1 MPAEIFLYHS
11 SRNHDGRSLMENY
24 NVYQDIANRT
34 GGDIYIG
41 VVGPVRTGKSTFIK
55 RFMETLVLPVAAES
69 KRAEMTDELPQ
80 AGSGRT
86 VMTTEPKFVPAKAVK
101 INVAEGV
108 EASVRLVDC
117 VGYAVE
123 GASGFEEEGAPRLV
137 KTPWQ
142 DNPMPFEKAAEMGTE
157 KVIRDHSTI
166 GVLVTTDGSIA
177 DIDRSGYIAAEER
190 AVAEL
195 KALGKPFVIVL
206 NCREPKSSETL
217 KTSLEEKYEAPVV
230 ALSAENMGEAEI
242 IEVLK
247 TALFEFPVSRIDVQI
262 PKWVQSFPESHEI
275 VSSVLGALKKT
286 AANIVKMRDCF
297 VLERLFDENAD
308 FENPIGLRMDLGKGN
323 AEITIEAKPDLF
335 YRTLSKE
342 SGEAIESDLELMQY
356 VRLLSQTKK
365 EYAKVKDALKEA
377 EKNGYGIVNP
387 TEEDYELEKPR
398 LIKKGGAYGAQ
409 FRANA
414 SSYHILKV
422 NVTGAVNTVIGTKE
436 QGEEFIAKTR
446 EAYEAETGD
455 VWEMNIFGKSL
466 RTLVQGELSGKT
478 GAMPI
483 ELRRKMR
490 RTITK
495 IVNDGK
501 NNVIC
506 FLF

>member
-1 MPAEIFLYHS
+1 
-11 SRNHDGRSLMENY
+11 MENY

-41 VVGPVRTGKSTFIK
+41 VVGPVRTGKSTFIR
-55 RFMETLVLPVAAES
+55 RFMETLVIPVAEES
-69 KRAEMTDELPQ
+69 ERAVMTDELPQ
-80 AGSGRT
+80 AGAGRT

-101 INVAEGV
+101 IRVADGAD
-108 EASVRLVDC
+108 ASVRLVDC

-123 GASGFEEEGAPRLV
+123 GASGFEEDGAPRLV

-142 DNPMPFEKAAEMGTE
+142 DSPMPFERAAEIGTE

-166 GVLVTTDGSIA
+166 GVLMTTDGSIA
-177 DIDRSGYIAAEER
+177 DIERSGYVAAEER

-206 NCREPKSSETL
+206 NCADAQASSAL

-230 ALSAENMGEAEI
+230 ALNVEKMGETEI
-242 IEVLK
+242 VEVLK
-247 TALFEFPVSRIDVQI
+247 TALFEFPVSRIDVNI
-262 PKWVQSFPESHEI
+262 PQWVQSFPETHE
-275 VSSVLGALKKT
+275 VVLPVMSALKRIT
-286 AANIVKMRDCF
+286 PSIVKMRDCF
-297 VLERLFDENAD
+297 ALERLFEENGD

-323 AEITIEAKPDLF
+323 AEITIDAKPDFF
-335 YRTLSKE
+335 YRTLSRE
-342 SGEAIESDLELMQY
+342 SGEEIGSDLKLMQY
-356 VRLLSQTKK
+356 VRSLAQTKK
-365 EYAKVKDALKEA
+365 EHDKLKDAFVEA
-377 EKNGYGIVNP
+377 EKNGYGIVYP
-387 TEEDYELEKPR
+387 TQEDYELEKPR
-398 LIKKGGAYGAQ
+398 LVKKGGAYGAQ

-414 SSYHILKV
+414 SSYHIVKV

-436 QGEEFIAKTR
+436 QGEEFISQTQ
-446 EAYEAETGD
+446 EAYETGAGE
-455 VWEMNIFGKSL
+455 VWETNIFGKSL
-466 RTLVQGELSGKT
+466 RALVESELSGKT

-501 NNVIC
+501 SNVIC

>member
-1 MPAEIFLYHS
+1 
-11 SRNHDGRSLMENY
+11 MENY

-55 RFMETLVLPVAAES
+55 RFMETLVIPVAAE
-69 KRAEMTDELPQ
+69 KERKEMTDELPQ

-101 INVAEGV
+101 IGITEGV
-108 EASVRLVDC
+108 EACVRLVDC
-117 VGYAVE
+117 VGYAVD
-123 GASGFEEEGAPRLV
+123 GANGFEEEGAPRLV

-142 DNPMPFEKAAEMGTE
+142 EDPMPFEKAASLGTE

-166 GVLVTTDGSIA
+166 GVIVTTDGSVA
-177 DIDRSGYIAAEER
+177 DIERSGYIAAEER

-206 NCREPKSSETL
+206 NCRNPQSAQTL

-230 ALSAENMGEAEI
+230 ALNVETMGEVEI

-247 TALFEFPVSRIDVQI
+247 SALFEFPVARIDVHM
-262 PKWVQSFPESHEI
+262 PKWTQSFSESHEV
-275 VSSVLGALKKT
+275 VSSVLGILRKVT
-286 AANIVKMRDCF
+286 PNIVKMRDCF
-297 VLERLFDENAD
+297 ALEKLFEEDDD

-342 SGEAIESDLELMQY
+342 SGEEIVSDLQLMQY
-356 VRLLSQTKK
+356 VRSLSKTKK
-365 EYAKVKDALKEA
+365 EYAKVKDAFEEA
-377 EKNGYGIVNP
+377 EKNGYGIVCP
-387 TEEDYELEKPR
+387 TEDDYELEKPR

-414 SSYHILKV
+414 CSYHVLKV

-436 QGEEFIAKTR
+436 QGEEFIEQMQET
-446 EAYEAETGD
+446 YEAETGE
-455 VWEMNIFGKSL
+455 VWETNIFGKSL
-466 RTLVQGELSGKT
+466 RALVESELSGKS
-478 GAMPI
+478 GSMPI

-490 RTITK
+490 RTVSK

-501 NNVIC
+501 SNVIC